1 MGTWMHTHTINA
13 TYVAQNFLE
22 ELNEVLGE
30 VCAQMMPLH
39 YV

>member
-1 MGTWMHTHTINA
+1 MHTHTINA
-13 TYVAQNFLE
+13 TYVAPDLG